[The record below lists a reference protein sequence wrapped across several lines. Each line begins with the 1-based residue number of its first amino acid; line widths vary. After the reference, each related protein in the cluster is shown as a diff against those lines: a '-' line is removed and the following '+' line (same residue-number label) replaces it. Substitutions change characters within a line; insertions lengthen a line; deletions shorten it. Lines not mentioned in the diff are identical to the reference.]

1 MIKRVVLLVL
11 DGVGVGEAPDAA
23 RYGDLGSNT
32 IGNLA
37 RVQRGLF
44 LPHLAALGL
53 GNIVPINGVE
63 PADKPLGCFGKMR
76 EGSMG
81 KDTTT
86 GHWELTGIILEE
98 PFPTYPDGF
107 PNEVIEAI
115 EMQSGRKTIGNKT
128 ASGTEILKELGE
140 QHKRTGYPII
150 YTSADS
156 VLQIAAHEDVIPVE
170 ELYRICEIARGVC
183 SGKHAVG
190 RIIARP
196 FVGEGNNYIRTL
208 DRKDFSLVPP
218 FKTTLDLMTEQG
230 LTVWA
235 VGKIEDVFANRGIT
249 KSNHTKDNRSGMQ
262 FTTDLLHEDF
272 QGLVFTNLV
281 DFDSKYG
288 HRNDPAG
295 FAQALAEFDAML
307 PAMLK
312 GLTKQDM
319 LIIVA
324 DHGCDPTTPGSDH
337 TREYVPLLV
346 YGPALKAGIDLGV
359 RQSFADV
366 GATLTEIFGLPQT
379 DKGASFWAEVY
390 DASC

>member
-1 MIKRVVLLVL
+1 
-11 DGVGVGEAPDAA
+11 
-23 RYGDLGSNT
+23 
-32 IGNLA
+32 
-37 RVQRGLF
+37 
-44 LPHLAALGL
+44 
-53 GNIVPINGVE
+53 VPIDGVE
-63 PADKPLGCFGKMR
+63 PADHPIGCYGKMR
-76 EGSMG
+76 ERSIG

-86 GHWELTGIILEE
+86 GHWELMGIILEQ

-107 PNEVIEAI
+107 PNEIIEEI
-115 EMQSGRKTIGNKT
+115 EIKSGRKTIGNKA
-128 ASGTEILKELGE
+128 ASGTEILKEQGE
-140 QHKRTGYPII
+140 QHKKTGYPII

-196 FVGEGNNYIRTL
+196 FVGEGDNYVRTG

-218 FKTTLDLMTEQG
+218 FKTTLELMTERG

-262 FTTDLLHEDF
+262 FTTDLLREDF

-281 DFDSKYG
+281 DFDSQYG
-288 HRNDPAG
+288 HRNDPVG
-295 FAQALAEFDAML
+295 FAQALEEFDTML
-307 PAMLK
+307 PALFS
-312 GLTKQDM
+312 GLTNQDM
-319 LIIVA
+319 LMIVA
-324 DHGCDPTTPGSDH
+324 DHGCDPTTQGSDH

-359 RQSFADV
+359 RESFADV
-366 GATLTEIFGLPQT
+366 GATLEEIFGLPRT
-379 DKGASFWAEVY
+379 YNGTSFWAEVY
-390 DASC
+390 DACC